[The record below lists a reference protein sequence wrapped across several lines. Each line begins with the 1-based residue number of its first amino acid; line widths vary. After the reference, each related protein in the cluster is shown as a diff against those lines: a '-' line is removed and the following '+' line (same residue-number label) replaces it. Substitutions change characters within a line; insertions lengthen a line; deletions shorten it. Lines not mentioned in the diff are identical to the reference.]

1 DELAEGRVVHGLESA
16 PAGRELLGRLVPG
29 QATRLGV
36 GVTQDGA
43 EVTEGGPHLLAAPV
57 EAVVEHV
64 LPAASSERAQ
74 QRVLKEL
81 DRGEAVLGAE
91 AERRRAGGFDLP
103 EVADKRVDRVAARR
117 ACDASPLEELG
128 VERQNVTAVSA
139 GRDAVGAAVLHER
152 LKDRGVHRR
161 AQTLA
166 RED

>member
-1 DELAEGRVVHGLESA
+1 QERERVLGVLCLGRGDEDVDDREVAAVGAGKGDAVEILALVCAVGDELAEGRVVHGLESA

-36 GVTQDGA
+36 GVAQDSA

-81 DRGEAVLGAE
+81 D
-91 AERRRAGGFDLP
+91 
-103 EVADKRVDRVAARR
+103 
-117 ACDASPLEELG
+117 
-128 VERQNVTAVSA
+128 
-139 GRDAVGAAVLHER
+139 
-152 LKDRGVHRR
+152 
-161 AQTLA
+161 
-166 RED
+166 